1 MAGLGGALQG
11 LAKVKVLAKV
21 FSMAG
26 FGWAWLKVLAKVLT
40 CFSMAW
46 LGQAKGLS

>member
-1 MAGLGGALQG
+1 MVWHGW
-11 LAKVKVLAKV
+11 AKVKVLAKV